1 MAAILPIWAKIFEI
15 YLSTICVAGSISL
28 FQRNIT
34 DILEKINA
42 YLSQKKIIE
51 QNLTRNAFQEAL
63 FS

>member
-34 DILEKINA
+34 DIPEKINT

>member
-34 DILEKINA
+34 DIPEKINA

-51 QNLTRNAFQEAL
+51 QNLT
-63 FS
+63 